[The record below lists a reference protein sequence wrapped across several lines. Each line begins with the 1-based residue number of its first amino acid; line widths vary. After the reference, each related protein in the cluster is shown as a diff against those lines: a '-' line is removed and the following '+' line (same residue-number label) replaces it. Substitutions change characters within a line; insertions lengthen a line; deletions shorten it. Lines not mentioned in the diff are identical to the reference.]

1 MEAQGGGSWGDP
13 LYGRWAGSEFHI
25 RYVAYT
31 IPHTLTLSCYPC
43 LTTPNG
49 SLCVT
54 DGASCGFAD
63 ILMGILFLLC
73 ILAHIFNRRQDR

>member
-13 LYGRWAGSEFHI
+13 LYGRWVGSGFHI
-25 RYVAYT
+25 TWPTPLPTRQIGWLVG
-31 IPHTLTLSCYPC
+31 YPGSI
-43 LTTPNG
+43 TPDG

-54 DGASCGFAD
+54 DGTSCGFAD

-73 ILAHIFNRRQDR
+73 ILAHTFDRR